1 MLDTT
6 KLKVEEIKNVLLEE
20 YGVEQE
26 ELDSLVGKSNVVAK
40 LRALESLDESI
51 LDNAVET
58 DSSNVDDKKETDEEV
73 PEMFDPGWTKYVLSK
88 MRPDELMDGHPT
100 VDGLRR
106 MVDML
111 LGTVVG
117 LESEVY
123 QTPDENN
130 KMHATV
136 RVRVLIDNGIT
147 VDGCADAGGNNCKP
161 MFAIHPVAMAESR
174 AESRAYRR
182 LLRLKNVISAEETI
196 NPDEI
201 IDAYESITSAQIK
214 IIDKICSKLD
224 INVEKW
230 LVTKD
235 IKVEDFKK
243 LTKTKG
249 ADLCGDLNTLQG
261 SGTVPDDIKGYVF
274 GWEL

>member
-6 KLKVEEIKNVLLEE
+6 KLKVDEIKNLLLVE

-26 ELDSLVGKSNVVAK
+26 ELDSLVGKANVVAK
-40 LRALESLDESI
+40 LRELEALDESV
-51 LDNAVET
+51 LDDVVIDSDNT
-58 DSSNVDDKKETDEEV
+58 DVQNGTEESV
-73 PEMFDPGWTKYVLSK
+73 PKIFDPDWTKYVLSL

-111 LGTVVG
+111 FGEVVG

-130 KMHATV
+130 KGHATV
-136 RVRVLIDNGIT
+136 RVRVLIENGVT

-174 AESRAYRR
+174 AESRAYRK
-182 LLRLKNVISAEETI
+182 LLRLKNVISAEETV
-196 NPDEI
+196 NTDEI
-201 IDAYESITSAQIK
+201 IDAYESITTAQTK
-214 IIDKICSKLD
+214 TIDKICSKLD

-230 LVTKD
+230 LASKD
-235 IKVEDFKK
+235 IKIEDFKK

-249 ADLCGDLNTLQG
+249 ADLCSDLNTLQG
-261 SGTVPDDIKGYVF
+261 SGAVPDDIKGYVF
-274 GWEL
+274 GWDL